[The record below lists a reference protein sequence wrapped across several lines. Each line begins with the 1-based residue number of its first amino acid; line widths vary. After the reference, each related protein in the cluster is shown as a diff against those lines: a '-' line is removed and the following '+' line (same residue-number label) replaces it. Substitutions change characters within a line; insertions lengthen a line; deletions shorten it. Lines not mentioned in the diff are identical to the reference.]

1 MTRIVLT
8 KRIVNILIIAGI
20 LVTSSCT
27 EKQYTC
33 QCSSGSVGG
42 SAENV
47 ITARSRISA
56 KNLCN
61 NYSGPA
67 AAQNGIVCNLKD
79 E

>member
-1 MTRIVLT
+1 MNRIVLN
-8 KRIVNILIIAGI
+8 KRIINILIIAGI
-20 LVTSSCT
+20 LFTSSCT

-61 NYSGPA
+61 NYAGSNS
-67 AAQNGIVCNLKD
+67 AQNGIICNLKD